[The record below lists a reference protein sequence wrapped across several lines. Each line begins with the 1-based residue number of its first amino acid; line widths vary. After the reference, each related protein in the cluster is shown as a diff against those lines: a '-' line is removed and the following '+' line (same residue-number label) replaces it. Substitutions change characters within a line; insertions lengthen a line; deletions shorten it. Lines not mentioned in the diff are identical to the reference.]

1 MNNDDVF
8 QKRYKRDLRFYIFW
22 NTGYLL
28 LNGFELTDKP
38 LILNIIVVV
47 IIPLFIMGYL
57 IYEYFKLKVKR
68 PAKLSLLIFAVLGLL
83 LVLLVFLK
91 IVKL

>member
-1 MNNDDVF
+1 MNNDEVF
-8 QKRYKRDLRFYIFW
+8 QKRYKLGLRFYIFW
-22 NTGYLL
+22 NTVYLL
-28 LNGFELTDKP
+28 LSGFELTDRP

>member
-1 MNNDDVF
+1 MNNNDVF
-8 QKRYKRDLRFYIFW
+8 QKRYKRYLRFYIFW

-28 LNGFELTDKP
+28 LNGFELTGKP
-38 LILNIIVVV
+38 LIFNIIVVV
-47 IIPLFIMGYL
+47 VIPLFIMGYL

-68 PAKLSLLIFAVLGLL
+68 PAKLILLIFMVLGLL

>member
-8 QKRYKRDLRFYIFW
+8 QKRYKRGLSFFVYW
-22 NTGYLL
+22 NTVYLL
-28 LNGFELTDKP
+28 LGALGFTDKP
-38 LILNIIVVV
+38 LILNIIVQV

-83 LVLLVFLK
+83 LALLMFLK